1 MTTLGTGVYNEPM
14 KLIAIGEK
22 KIEAQEQAIVLCRSA
37 LMSMKP
43 RLVMSDFD
51 NGWGLIVAQE
61 AIKMGIPVMG
71 VLPHAEV
78 LGNAAY
84 RYERKE
90 ALRNS
95 STKVVFE
102 EDYLAFLRNPKPYV
116 NWVLKSANAALCY
129 VDEGRSS
136 ISHSLMIS
144 FRQVGKQTHNLY
156 RSHT

>member
-1 MTTLGTGVYNEPM
+1 M

-43 RLVMSDFD
+43 SLVMSDFD
-51 NGWGLIVAQE
+51 NGWGLLVAQE
-61 AIKMGIPVMG
+61 AIKLGIPVMG

-84 RYERKE
+84 KYERKE
-90 ALRNS
+90 ALRHSPTN
-95 STKVVFE
+95 VVFE

-116 NWVLKSANAALCY
+116 NWVLKSANVALCY

-136 ISHSLMIS
+136 ISHSLMLS

>member
-1 MTTLGTGVYNEPM
+1 M

-22 KIEAQEQAIVLCRSA
+22 RIEAHDEAIVLCRAA
-37 LMSMKP
+37 LLSMTP
-43 RLVMSDFD
+43 SLVMSDFD
-51 NGWGLIVAQE
+51 NGWGLMVGQE
-61 AIKMGIPVMG
+61 AIKLGIPVMG

-84 RYERKE
+84 RHERLE
-90 ALRNS
+90 ALRS
-95 STKVVFE
+95 SHTKIVFAD
-102 EDYLAFLRNPKPYV
+102 DYLAFLRNPKPYV
-116 NWVLKSANAALCY
+116 EWVLKSAHVALCY

-136 ISHSLMIS
+136 ISHSLMLS